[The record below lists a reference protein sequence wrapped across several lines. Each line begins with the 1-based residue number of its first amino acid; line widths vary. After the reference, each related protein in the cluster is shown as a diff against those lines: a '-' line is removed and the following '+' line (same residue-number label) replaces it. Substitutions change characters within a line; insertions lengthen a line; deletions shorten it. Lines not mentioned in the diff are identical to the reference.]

1 MNHIADRS
9 LGGLLSLGLGLLA
22 LLGGLLLLLHKSL
35 HLLHLFD
42 QESTDDP
49 KNIRDSLF
57 LLVSNIRVS
66 QFASVGSGDASLGS
80 GKSAER
86 GSLQSGDTCGSEG
99 SPSLQ
104 VLDRELATY

>member
-49 KNIRDSLF
+49 KIGINIRKTYLSLT
-57 LLVSNIRVS
+57 
-66 QFASVGSGDASLGS
+66 SV
-80 GKSAER
+80 
-86 GSLQSGDTCGSEG
+86 
-99 SPSLQ
+99 
-104 VLDRELATY
+104 

>member
-49 KNIRDSLF
+49 TNIRDTYSYLSL
-57 LLVSNIRVS
+57 
-66 QFASVGSGDASLGS
+66 
-80 GKSAER
+80 
-86 GSLQSGDTCGSEG
+86 TSE
-99 SPSLQ
+99 
-104 VLDRELATY
+104 